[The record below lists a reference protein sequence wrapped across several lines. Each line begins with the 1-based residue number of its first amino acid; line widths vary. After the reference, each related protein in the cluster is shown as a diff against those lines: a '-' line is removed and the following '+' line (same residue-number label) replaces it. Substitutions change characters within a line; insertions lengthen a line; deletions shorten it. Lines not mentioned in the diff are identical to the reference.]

1 LAHPPVDLVLRLM
14 ALGHRVLAVCAKS
27 GAIFSKETIFPMSRA
42 GC

>member
-1 LAHPPVDLVLRLM
+1 M